1 MHLWLTVPGVPPPG
15 LQPHKTSSVATL
27 PEAMRVLDGQY
38 IGGSDQVSHTLHL
51 LEMVEERHG
60 EAEVVMIGLGIGPDL
75 PVIVPPDTVAYYQAK
90 DGSIVMEIRRHREGG
105 RMTIFL
111 EQAWP
116 DGRMYRE
123 TESCFVS
130 SLDQLRRLPHAEQ

>member
-1 MHLWLTVPGVPPPG
+1 MNRTN
-15 LQPHKTSSVATL
+15 KNASVSVT
-27 PEAMRVLDGQY
+27 EASPRPADFPL
-38 IGGSDQVSHTLHL
+38 GSAESRAAARA
-51 LEMVEERHG
+51 MIEERHG
-60 EAEVVMIGLGIGPDL
+60 EAEIVMIGLGIGPDL

-130 SLDQLRRLPHAEQ
+130 SLDQLRRLPHAEQGMIERLYRTAK

>member
-1 MHLWLTVPGVPPPG
+1 MNRTNKNAPV
-15 LQPHKTSSVATL
+15 SVT
-27 PEAMRVLDGQY
+27 EASPRPADFPL
-38 IGGSDQVSHTLHL
+38 GSAESRAAARA
-51 LEMVEERHG
+51 MIEERHG
-60 EAEVVMIGLGIGPDL
+60 EAEIVMIGLGIGPDL

-130 SLDQLRRLPHAEQ
+130 SLDQLRRLPHAEQGMIERLYRTAK

>member
-1 MHLWLTVPGVPPPG
+1 MNRTN
-15 LQPHKTSSVATL
+15 KNASVSVT
-27 PEAMRVLDGQY
+27 EASPRPADFPL
-38 IGGSDQVSHTLHL
+38 GSAESRAAARA
-51 LEMVEERHG
+51 MIEERHG
-60 EAEVVMIGLGIGPDL
+60 EAEIVMIGLGIGPDL
-75 PVIVPPDTVAYYQAK
+75 PVIVPPNTVAYYQAK

-116 DGRMYRE
+116 DGRMYRD

-130 SLDQLRRLPHAEQ
+130 SLDQLRRLPHAEQGMIERLYRTAK

>member
-1 MHLWLTVPGVPPPG
+1 MNRTN
-15 LQPHKTSSVATL
+15 KNASVSVTEGSPRPADFPL
-27 PEAMRVLDGQY
+27 GSAESRAAARAM
-38 IGGSDQVSHTLHL
+38 I
-51 LEMVEERHG
+51 EERHG
-60 EAEVVMIGLGIGPDL
+60 EAEIVMIGLGIGPDL

-130 SLDQLRRLPHAEQ
+130 SLDQLRRLPHAEQGMIERLYRTAK